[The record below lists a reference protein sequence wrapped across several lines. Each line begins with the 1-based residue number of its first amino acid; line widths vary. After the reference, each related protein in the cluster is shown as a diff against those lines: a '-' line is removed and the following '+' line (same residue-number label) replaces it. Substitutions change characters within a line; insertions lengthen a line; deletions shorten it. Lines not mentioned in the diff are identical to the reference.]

1 MSFLSYFYVTK
12 PVLGWQ
18 NQNNL
23 IISQLFVDQ
32 KFVVLFLKML
42 QVSRESFWTVAD
54 LTIQNVQRVSLFFVY
69 WIELDNDVVGTMY
82 VGKI

>member
-1 MSFLSYFYVTK
+1 
-12 PVLGWQ
+12 
-18 NQNNL
+18 
-23 IISQLFVDQ
+23 
-32 KFVVLFLKML
+32 ML

>member
-42 QVSRESFWTVAD
+42 QVSRESFWQWLIWQFKTSNG
-54 LTIQNVQRVSLFFVY
+54 LVY
-69 WIELDNDVVGTMY
+69 FLYIE
-82 VGKI
+82 

>member
-1 MSFLSYFYVTK
+1 MSFLSYFYVTM

-42 QVSRESFWTVAD
+42 QVSRESFWQWLIWQFKTSNG
-54 LTIQNVQRVSLFFVY
+54 LVY
-69 WIELDNDVVGTMY
+69 FLYIELY
-82 VGKI
+82 F

>member
-1 MSFLSYFYVTK
+1 MSFLSYFYVTM

-42 QVSRESFWTVAD
+42 QVSREGFWQWLIWQFKTSNG
-54 LTIQNVQRVSLFFVY
+54 LVY
-69 WIELDNDVVGTMY
+69 FLYIE
-82 VGKI
+82 

>member
-1 MSFLSYFYVTK
+1 MSFLSYFYVTM

-42 QVSRESFWTVAD
+42 QVSRESFWQWLIWQFKTSNGLVYF
-54 LTIQNVQRVSLFFVY
+54 LF
-69 WIELDNDVVGTMY
+69 IE
-82 VGKI
+82 

>member
-1 MSFLSYFYVTK
+1 MSFLSYFYVTM

-42 QVSRESFWTVAD
+42 QVSRESFWQWLIWQFKTSNG
-54 LTIQNVQRVSLFFVY
+54 LVY
-69 WIELDNDVVGTMY
+69 FLYIE
-82 VGKI
+82 

>member
-1 MSFLSYFYVTK
+1 MSFLSYFYVTM

-69 WIELDNDVVGTMY
+69 
-82 VGKI
+82 

>member
-42 QVSRESFWTVAD
+42 QVSRESFWQWLIWQFKTSNGLVYF
-54 LTIQNVQRVSLFFVY
+54 LF
-69 WIELDNDVVGTMY
+69 IE
-82 VGKI
+82 